1 MLLEFKNRMRKQFKG
16 YKPKDFRRAAVRKWL
31 IRNYRG
37 KEYHCPICDASL
49 SRFKPIFNSFMR
61 NLAEHGFVHP
71 ITSFE
76 TLNIQMY
83 LCPSCGASDRE
94 RLYALF
100 LGKQFDRIDNEQKY
114 NFIDF
119 APSLTLSKWIRKH
132 PFIEYVTTDL
142 YRKYVDVNT
151 DITDMRNFED
161 NSIDMFLC
169 SHILEHVP
177 DDRKAIRELYKILKP
192 SGFGILMV
200 PIVSSLATTHEDR
213 TKTTPQERTKFFGQG
228 DHLRLYERRDYVKR
242 LEEVGFSVNQYNI
255 DFFGAETFHKHGIH
269 DNSVLYVVEK

>member
-1 MLLEFKNRMRKQFKG
+1 MLLEFKKRMRKRFKG
-16 YKPKDFRRAAVRKWL
+16 YKPKDFRRAAVRKWT

-37 KEYHCPICDASL
+37 EEYHCPICDAGL
-49 SRFKPIFNSFMR
+49 SRFKPIFKSFMR
-61 NLAEHGFVHP
+61 NLSEHGFVHP
-71 ITSFE
+71 ITAFE
-76 TLNIQMY
+76 TLNVQMY

-100 LGKQFDRIDNEQKY
+100 LGKQFDGIDNEQNY

-119 APSLTLSKWIRKH
+119 APSLALSKWIRKH

-142 YRKYVDVNT
+142 YRKDVDVNT
-151 DITDMRNFED
+151 DITDMRNFQD

-177 DDRKAIRELYKILKP
+177 DDRKAIRELYRILKP
-192 SGFGILMV
+192 RGFGILMV
-200 PIVSSLATTHEDR
+200 PIVNSLPTTHEDP
-213 TKTTPQERTKFFGQG
+213 TKTTPQERTKFFAQG

-242 LEEVGFSVNQYNI
+242 LEEVGFSVNQYNM